1 MGLNALRPLLSA
13 AALLLVLPH
22 ESIGQS
28 TGRITIPPVADT
40 TRVRITA
47 EVGLPA
53 GFDMSIFAAPPHL
66 TYPTAIH
73 PAGAGVVFVATD
85 PNLLFGRERYLGRIL
100 RFVDED
106 ADGVADSYTVFADS
120 LDSVRG
126 VTVDGETV
134 YVMHAPTLATYRD
147 RDGDGVADEKQV
159 LVEGLGFGLDDR
171 NGDHTSNGIR
181 LGLDGWIY
189 IAVGDY
195 GFLDA
200 TGTDGRQIYLHRGGV
215 VRVRPDGSELEI
227 VARGTRN
234 IYDIAL
240 DSHLR
245 LFARDNNN
253 NGQGWN
259 SRFHYL
265 PVGADAGYPSLFR
278 NFPVEMHPALADFG
292 AGAATTTLWMDEP
305 SFPAPLHRGL
315 VSADWALNR
324 IYRHSLTPAGGTFEI
339 SQEEI
344 MTIPRPV
351 DMEVS
356 PGGSLFIASLSGGS
370 YDYAGEHVG
379 YILRL
384 RPSEAGEAAMPLGSA
399 GPEELVEALLSGSH
413 SRRLQAQRALL
424 TRPASERVRE
434 RLEGALFDAAVPV
447 PARIAVL
454 FTLKQMVGEESH
466 PTLTRA
472 AADPALREAALRAMV
487 DRRGELAGIPHSLY
501 LEGLH
506 DQDPMVRQQAVR
518 GISRLVPPGAADL
531 LMQSATDPDATVA
544 HVARNAL
551 TALGPSAAGA
561 ALRAL
566 DTDDPAAREAALQ
579 VLSRLHSSSVV
590 TELARRLFPA
600 DPQRQIAILG
610 ALARLYHRE
619 GHWDGEWWGNQPS
632 TEGPYF
638 DPVEWTESPRIRS
651 LLLSGLRLAQ
661 GTALD
666 SLLARLEREGVIP
679 RESAGILS
687 RRDDLAPEAYAAL
700 AGLLVGGRELS
711 PAALHR
717 LVSIG
722 SADPSLRETTMQVVV
737 ALPGPPA
744 AAAPVLAAAAVDEA
758 LSAPLRARA
767 LAALTRTSSA
777 DPASTSTAYA
787 SIVEALPRHPEL
799 LQAWRRYVGDRA
811 RAGELDHFLGLAG
824 EGQAD
829 ERTLA
834 YAVLERLSQ
843 LPRLDEGVR
852 ASAAAAVEAAWSEE
866 PAAAALARAIRL
878 LGVEESYGERLRNL
892 DESGS

>member
-22 ESIGQS
+22 ASLGQS
-28 TGRITIPPVADT
+28 TGRITIPPLADT
-40 TRVRITA
+40 TRARIAA
-47 EVGLPA
+47 EVSPLA
-53 GFDMSIFAAPPHL
+53 GFDRSIFAAPPHL

-73 PAGAGVVFVATD
+73 PAGDGVVFVATD

-100 RFVDED
+100 RLVDED

-126 VTVDGETV
+126 LTVDGETV
-134 YVMHAPTLATYRD
+134 YVMHAPILAAYND
-147 RDGDGVADEKQV
+147 RDGDGVADEKRV

-215 VRVRPDGSELEI
+215 VRVRPDGSGLEI

-278 NFPVEMHPALADFG
+278 HFPEEMHPALADFG
-292 AGAATTTLWMDEP
+292 AGAATTTLWIDEP

-324 IYRHSLTPAGGTFEI
+324 IYRHPLAPAGGTFDI

-356 PGGSLFIASLSGGS
+356 PAGNLFVASLSGGS

-384 RPSEAGEAAMPLGSA
+384 RPSAAKDAPPPLDNA
-399 GPEELVEALLSGSH
+399 RPEELVEALLSASQ
-413 SRRLQAQRALL
+413 SRRLHAQRMLL
-424 TRPASERVRE
+424 ARPADEPVRE
-434 RLEGALFDAAVPV
+434 RLESALFDAAVPV

-454 FTLKQMVGEESH
+454 FTLKQMLGEESH
-466 PTLTRA
+466 PMLARA
-472 AADPALREAALRAMV
+472 AADPALREAALRALV
-487 DRRGELAGIPHSLY
+487 DRRGELGGVPLSLY
-501 LEGLH
+501 VEGLR
-506 DQDPMVRQQAVR
+506 DRDPMVRQQAVR
-518 GISRLVPPGAADL
+518 GIVRLVPPGAADL
-531 LMQSATDPDATVA
+531 LMQSATDPDHTVA

-551 TALGPSAAGA
+551 AALGGSAVGA

-566 DTDDPAAREAALQ
+566 DTSDPAAREAALQ
-579 VLSRLHSSSVV
+579 VLSRLHSPYVV
-590 TELARRLFPA
+590 TELARRLSPA
-600 DPQRQIAILG
+600 DPQRQTAILG

-619 GHWDGEWWGNQPS
+619 GYWNGEWWGNQPS

-651 LLLSGLRLAQ
+651 LLLSGVLHAQ
-661 GTALD
+661 DTALG

-687 RRDDLAPEAYAAL
+687 RRDKLAQEEYAAL
-700 AGLLVGGRELS
+700 ADLLIGGRELS
-711 PAALHR
+711 PAALDR
-717 LVSIG
+717 LVAIG
-722 SADPSLRETTMQVVV
+722 SADPSLRESAVQVVV
-737 ALPGPPA
+737 ALPGPPP
-744 AAAPVLAAAAVDEA
+744 AAAPVLASAAVDEA
-758 LSAPLRARA
+758 LPVSLRARA

-777 DPASTSTAYA
+777 EPSSTSTAYA
-787 SIVEALPRHPEL
+787 SIIEALPHHPEL

-811 RAGELDHFLGLAG
+811 RAAELNHFLALAR
-824 EGQAD
+824 EGRAE
-829 ERTLA
+829 ERMLA

-843 LPRLDEGVR
+843 LPRLDEDVR
-852 ASAAAAVEAAWSEE
+852 ASAAAAVEAAWTEG
-866 PAAAALARAIRL
+866 PAATALARAIRL
-878 LGVEESYGERLRNL
+878 LGVEESYAEELRNL
-892 DESGS
+892 GEGGS